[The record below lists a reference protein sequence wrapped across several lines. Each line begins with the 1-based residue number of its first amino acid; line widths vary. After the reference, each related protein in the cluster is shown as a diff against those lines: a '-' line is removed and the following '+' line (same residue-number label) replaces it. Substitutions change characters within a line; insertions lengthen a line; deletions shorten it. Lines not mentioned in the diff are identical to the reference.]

1 MSKILYDP
9 FEIEE
14 CTIDVSEYFNSL
26 YNFKNEHEVVFAPVL
41 TGVVPFFSDVC
52 KGLIFDPYVEYIGIS
67 SYQGTEQ
74 KEFNLYKMF
83 DPKVIKDKTVWLFDD
98 IADSGNTLKFLADLL
113 KQHGAKDVKSCV
125 LLKKMHCQYP
135 VDVCAFEMEEDH
147 FVFGYGMDGANGRGR
162 TLDSILY

>member
-14 CTIDVSEYFNSL
+14 CTVDVSEYFNSL
-26 YNFKNEHEVVFAPVL
+26 YNFKNEHEVVFAPIL
-41 TGVVPFFSDVC
+41 TGVVPFFNDVC
-52 KGLIFDPYVEYIGIS
+52 KGLLFDPYVEYIGIN

-98 IADSGNTLKFLADLL
+98 IADSGETLLPYKIYQTA
-113 KQHGAKDVKSCV
+113 V
-125 LLKKMHCQYP
+125 LHYKMRSEHIPTYYVEETPDEAWIVYP
-135 VDVCAFEMEEDH
+135 WEREDSETIQDYK
-147 FVFGYGMDGANGRGR
+147 VQ
-162 TLDSILY
+162 